1 MRDMELCR
9 TMPGGVSPGT
19 ASAPAGSATA
29 LAAVVNLRWTRPRR
43 MGPELRAG
51 GRGERGGRGFRDR
64 ARRRGGR
71 MRSRADASYPRRACA
86 RGKGS
91 RTRRRLGRPRRPR
104 PGRAAPR
111 ERGPRGRRGGT
122 RARARGSRDERRS
135 PRRFE
140 ARDRRTTRARTPRA
154 LLARRVVHIDMV
166 HDDACVRGNADRGRS
181 VEWRGWCGSDA
192 SYALRSPAGA
202 R

>member
-29 LAAVVNLRWTRPRR
+29 LAAVVNLRRTRPRR

-51 GRGERGGRGFRDR
+51 GRGERGVEGLGIGRGDVGADAVSRGRVLSTSRVRAGEGIAHPSSSRATAKTAPGTGRAAR
-64 ARRRGGR
+64 ARPEGAARRDAGA
-71 MRSRADASYPRRACA
+71 RAREPRRAA
-86 RGKGS
+86 F
-91 RTRRRLGRPRRPR
+91 
-104 PGRAAPR
+104 AAPV
-111 ERGPRGRRGGT
+111 
-122 RARARGSRDERRS
+122 RGSRPTDDAS
-135 PRRFE
+135 
-140 ARDRRTTRARTPRA
+140 ARTPRA
-154 LLARRVVHIDMV
+154 LLVRRVVHIDMV